1 MHQTLVAD
9 RSHRSAGIPAERLS
23 PFHISSRHFLVDIL
37 HQLLGVDFRK
47 TQIDDALDTESHTH
61 DEGDGNERHKSRITL
76 YKLCLKSLMKSHVL
90 FLSHHRQ
97 RTHPCENQYCKTCN
111 SCIFLHIPY
120 YIYKSGKRGIRTPE
134 PVLPVTRFPGVPLQ
148 PLEHLSIF
156 RRTLLN
162 RRNMLLQQFRSA
174 KLLLFLRNTITFIVF
189 LCLFKEF

>member
-9 RSHRSAGIPAERLS
+9 RSHRSACIPAERLS
-23 PFHISSRHFLVDIL
+23 PFHISSHHFLVDIL

-47 TQIDDALDTESHTH
+47 TQINDALDTESHTH

-97 RTHPCENQYCKTCN
+97 RTHPSENQYCKTCN

-120 YIYKSGKRGIRTPE
+120 YIYIKAERGGFE
-134 PVLPVTRFPGVPLQ
+134 PPNRFCRLHAFQ
-148 PLEHLSIF
+148 
-156 RRTLLN
+156 
-162 RRNMLLQQFRSA
+162 A
-174 KLLLFLRNTITFIVF
+174 
-189 LCLFKEF
+189 CLFSHSSTFPYSEERFSLPQHAAATISKCKIIAFPPKYHNFHCFFMFI